1 MVFDTLQFEIKEQ
14 VGYLTISRA
23 KALNAL
29 NVKVLDEIESFVK
42 TLDTKQIRVLIVQ
55 GAGDKAFV
63 AGADIKEMSSLTPE
77 DAKRFSQKGQ
87 RVFSLIEDLPFPV
100 IAVIQGFALGG
111 GLELALS
118 CDILI
123 METKTKIG
131 LPEVSLSLLP
141 AFGGT
146 QRLSRSVGLYRAK
159 EMIFTGDFYTA
170 KEAFEMGLA
179 NKVVDKKDLLKTAES
194 MAQTIKSRAPIA
206 ISKSKK
212 LIHQS
217 RDFSIDKGLE
227 LEAKEFGDL
236 FNYEDSREGIE
247 AFISKRKANF
257 KGL

>member
-1 MVFDTLQFEIKEQ
+1 MIFETLKFEIKEQ
-14 VGYLTISRA
+14 IGYLTISRP

-29 NVKVLDEIESFVK
+29 NIKVLEEIELFIK
-42 TLDTKQIRVLIVQ
+42 NLETKRLRVLIVQ

-77 DAKRFSQKGQ
+77 GAEKFSKKGQ
-87 RVFSLIEDLPFPV
+87 KVFSLIEGLPFPV
-100 IAVIQGFALGG
+100 IAIIQGFALGG

-118 CDILI
+118 CDVLI
-123 METKTKIG
+123 METKAKIG

-146 QRLSRSVGLYRAK
+146 QRLSRSVGLYKAK
-159 EMIFTGDFYTA
+159 EMIFTGSFYQA
-170 KEAFEMGLA
+170 QEAFDMGLA
-179 NKVVDKKDLLKTAES
+179 NKVVNKEELLKTAES
-194 MAQTIKSRAPIA
+194 MAQIIKTRGPVA
-206 ISKSKK
+206 IDKAKK

-217 RDFSIDKGLE
+217 RNLPMDKGLE

-236 FNYEDSREGIE
+236 FRCQDSKEGME
-247 AFISKRKANF
+247 AFIKKRKAQF

>member
-1 MVFDTLQFEIKEQ
+1 MHFETLQFEIKEQ
-14 VGYLTISRA
+14 VGYLTISRPQ
-23 KALNAL
+23 ALNAL
-29 NVKVLDEIESFVK
+29 NIKVLKEMKLFFK
-42 TLDTKQIRVLIVQ
+42 TLETKHLRVLIIQ

-63 AGADIKEMSSLTPE
+63 AGADIKEMFSLTSGS
-77 DAKRFSQKGQ
+77 AKKFSKKGQ
-87 RVFSLIEDLPFPV
+87 SVFSLIENLPFPV
-100 IAVIQGFALGG
+100 IALIQGFALGG

-123 METKTKIG
+123 METKAKIG

-146 QRLSRSVGLYRAK
+146 QRLSRSIGLYKAK

-170 KEAFEMGLA
+170 QEALDMGLV
-179 NKVVDKKDLLKTAES
+179 NKVVVKEDLLKTAES
-194 MAQTIKSRAPIA
+194 MAQTIRARGPIA

-217 RDFSIDKGLE
+217 RNLPMEKGLE

-236 FNYEDSREGIE
+236 FNYKDSKEGMD
-247 AFISKRKANF
+247 AFINKRKAQF
-257 KGL
+257 KGI